1 MSRAFCAN
9 LRYSHRCV
17 RGAGPRARCAG
28 RTPRSC
34 AGRSTAAI
42 SALSPLARGSTNSSR
57 SSSPFPPCSTLLVR
71 DRSRHGRANGRRTVP
86 RLRLGRVY
94 LLAHDPG
101 MLADLPDPAE
111 PVVLE
116 QLDGRAEQEPPNG
129 FATSGHLG
137 DRLDE
142 TATRCGD
149 LLERAAEGSPRDAL
163 PAMLFVN
170 VEAGD
175 PPVRQR
181 WRVLFVFAPV
191 LDGRKF
197 FGAAVLAPSLSDPV
211 VVEDQRRVRPALAN
225 LGLLGGAIP
234 RVTGAVHLKAFRVKA
249 HAPAAAEDAIIAL
262 DYLRERVPGRGVK
275 RPDTIRNPLSHRQQ
289 HRGGVG
295 SAGKSISQ
303 RAAG

>member
-17 RGAGPRARCAG
+17 RGAGPRAHCAG
-28 RTPRSC
+28 PTPRSC

-57 SSSPFPPCSTLLVR
+57 SSSRFPPCSTLLVR
-71 DRSRHGRANGRRTVP
+71 DISRHGRVNGRRTAP
-86 RLRLGRVY
+86 RLRSGRVY

-116 QLDGRAEQEPPNG
+116 QLDGRAEQEPSNG

-142 TATRCGD
+142 TATCCGD
-149 LLERAAEGSPRDAL
+149 LLEGAAEGSPRDAL

-211 VVEDQRRVRPALAN
+211 VVEDQGRVRPALAN

-234 RVTGAVHLKAFRVKA
+234 RVTGAVHLRAFRVKA

-262 DYLRERVPGRGVK
+262 DYLREGVPGRGVK
-275 RPDTIRNPLSHRQQ
+275 RPDI
-289 HRGGVG
+289 
-295 SAGKSISQ
+295 
-303 RAAG
+303 